1 MEYPLVSGP
10 WGLCWL
16 GLFGYEQALKLPRT
30 WGSTVERA
38 ESSELGGLLRVLGS
52 SMKTRVENIIES
64 RVKSFSIELLFVD
77 STVVL
82 SRGELLFNFES
93 SRRVLRKVYDS
104 HHCIH

>member
-1 MEYPLVSGP
+1 MEHPLVSGP

-16 GLFGYEQALKLPRT
+16 GLFSYEQALKLPRT

-38 ESSELGGLLRVLGS
+38 ESSELGGLLRVLAS
-52 SMKTRVENIIES
+52 SMKTHVENIES
-64 RVKSFSIELLFVD
+64 LVKSFSIELLFVD

-93 SRRVLRKVYDS
+93 S
-104 HHCIH
+104 